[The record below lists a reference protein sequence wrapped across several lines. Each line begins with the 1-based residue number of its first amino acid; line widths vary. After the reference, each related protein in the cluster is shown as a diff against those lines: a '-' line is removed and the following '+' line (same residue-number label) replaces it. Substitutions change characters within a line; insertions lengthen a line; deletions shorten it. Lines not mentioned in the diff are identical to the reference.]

1 MATQRS
7 SFPLVK
13 DFLFILLGIGVAFF
27 CHDGNGKFLM
37 QKRSV
42 HARDEYGKWETGGGG
57 IEFGHTVEDTLRKE
71 IQEEY
76 GTDVLEYE
84 FLGYRDVHRE
94 HKGKSTHWIMIDF
107 KVLVDPA
114 NVQIGEPDMCD
125 EIGWFRL
132 DALPDNIHSQIPRV
146 LELYRDKLNQ

>member
-1 MATQRS
+1 MEQNFKKGT
-7 SFPLVK
+7 
-13 DFLFILLGIGVAFF
+13 DYIGIGVAFF

-42 HARDEYGKWETGGGG
+42 STRDEHGKWETGGGG

-76 GTDVLEYE
+76 GTDVLEHE
-84 FLGYRDVHRE
+84 FLGYRDIHRE
-94 HKGKSTHWIMIDF
+94 HEGKATHWIMIDF

-114 NVQIGEPDMCD
+114 NVRIGEPDMCD
-125 EIGWFRL
+125 KIGWFTA
-132 DALPDNIHSQIPRV
+132 DALPDDLHSQAPKFF
-146 LELYRDKLNQ
+146 ELYRDRL